1 MFKVECPDC
10 KAPYQVDERRV
21 PSTGLKMRCPKCGN
35 SFQVDPPPDPRAT
48 GPSPLLA
55 GGAPSAPGK
64 PGLPPIRKQTMLGV
78 AGPGGAAAP
87 PRPAPKHTLL
97 GTAPPGASAT
107 AGAPK
112 PPPRPGLTKPLA
124 PVAEPAPAADA
135 EFADF
140 GDIGLD
146 LPGPA
151 AAKPA
156 PPKAAPPRPLPQ
168 PTEPEA
174 IEVDLPAPV
183 APRPAAPMAGFG
195 EIDLPSP
202 VAAGGAAAVAAAF
215 AADAEELDL
224 PVVGGPRG
232 AVAGGGGADLLDLP
246 SPASSGGGFGNVDL
260 PLPAAGLP
268 AARTGAF
275 GELDLPALGS
285 DLPSIAG
292 DLPSIQAGLPLP
304 AAGLPAIA
312 AGLPQ
317 PAAGLPMSAAGLPQ
331 PAAGLPMNAAGLPM
345 GAAGLPMNAAG
356 MPMNAAGLPVHGGTL
371 PMGAGPSAFGELDL
385 GQGPGVAAG
394 PSWGAPPPSAD
405 AAGIVRQSGGGT
417 SFGEVNLEGGAGGAS
432 IDAARDEMEFRGLPQ
447 EGQAAAEGAPLQVRA
462 PAPRIATE
470 DELAPPPKKKSL
482 RAIAAVA
489 VVLVLAGGA
498 LALVPN
504 VGPFGVLWAYDR
516 VMSGEYQKV
525 MADTSKTVRDA
536 LAKDTHP
543 EAKKAYLAADSARSK
558 NKRQKSL
565 AAYAVYVAYGRELRF
580 GADSE
585 VSARASVLLQE
596 LKPEN
601 VKEVPN
607 LDLARAA
614 HAAATGGA
622 AARSLLETMAAA
634 RPNDIDVL
642 ALLGEVQLR
651 ARDPEAAAAA
661 WEKAEAVEK
670 SARTAYGLAR
680 ARFIAGDRKRAEEL
694 ANLTLTRNPSHVGAR
709 ILTARATWNFGKEAA
724 ASKLLEEVTK
734 DTASSSSGELV
745 EAYTLLGEVHLARSR
760 VTHAEKA
767 FSEALKI
774 DPKSA
779 RSLVGLGDA
788 LYRSGRYSEALARF
802 EAATQ
807 ADPQEITARVGIAKT
822 ALALERLQDATS
834 AIGKLRTEFPKSVLV
849 VYWHCRVLEASGS
862 RKEAEEAYRQ
872 VIKAGVADPD
882 LVLIHIG
889 LAQLLTAQGKHD
901 EARAVLA
908 DARKA
913 LPDSALV
920 RSSMGDIALGQGKT
934 ADAVREYQ
942 AALEVDPGDVGA
954 KFKLAIAHRR
964 DKNFELAGK
973 TFDQVAEVD
982 KEYPGLALERGLLF
996 EASGRGAEALKAYED
1011 ALAKAPNDPD
1021 LMLRVGCGKAG
1032 SPQAAKQ
1039 AAEMLGKVLEK
1050 RPSSAEAHHCKGKAL
1065 LTDGSNLAE
1074 SLRTLEKA
1082 VDLDPNRAE
1091 FHLYVAWAANEVGRP
1106 QRAEIAVQKALE
1118 LDQRLGDAY
1127 WQRGVLRFKQGAV
1140 RDAVKDLQKALELKP
1155 DRVEA
1160 HAALGD
1166 SLYDLGKEAE
1176 ALTHYQTAVEG
1187 QPDNATWRFRYGK
1200 VLAANSRGGEAEA
1213 QLTRAL
1219 ELAAKADTKPRWE
1232 WEAHHLLARSM
1243 GERKE
1248 AIPHWE
1254 TFLRLAP
1261 ADNPYRAE
1269 AKKTLAALG
1278 KPWGEN

>member
-55 GGAPSAPGK
+55 GAAPSAPGK

-78 AGPGGAAAP
+78 AGPGGAAAAP
-87 PRPAPKHTLL
+87 PRPVPKQTLL
-97 GTAPPGASAT
+97 GTAPPGAGSVLPA
-107 AGAPK
+107 APK
-112 PPPRPGLTKPLA
+112 APPRPGLTKPLA
-124 PVAEPAPAADA
+124 PVPEPTADA
-135 EFADF
+135 EFSDF

-146 LPGPA
+146 LPVPAA

-156 PPKAAPPRPLPQ
+156 PPKAPPPRPLPA
-168 PTEPEA
+168 PVEPA
-174 IEVDLPAPV
+174 PIEVDLPAPV
-183 APRPAAPMAGFG
+183 APKPRAPTAGFG
-195 EIDLPSP
+195 EIDLPAP
-202 VAAGGAAAVAAAF
+202 VSAGGAEPAAF
-215 AADAEELDL
+215 GGDSEELDL
-224 PVVGGPRG
+224 PVVGGARRG
-232 AVAGGGGADLLDLP
+232 GEADFLDLP
-246 SPASSGGGFGNVDL
+246 SPAARGAGFGDVDL
-260 PLPAAGLP
+260 PVPAAGLP

-292 DLPSIQAGLPLP
+292 DLPSVQAGLPLA

-317 PAAGLPMSAAGLPQ
+317 AAAGLPTMAAGLPQ
-331 PAAGLPMNAAGLPM
+331 PAAGLPMNAAGMPM
-345 GAAGLPMNAAG
+345 TAAGLPMNAAG
-356 MPMNAAGLPVHGGTL
+356 MPMNAAGLPVHGTQPMGGGTL
-371 PMGAGPSAFGELDL
+371 PMGGAPGGFGELDL
-385 GQGPGVAAG
+385 GGGGSGSAEGAGV
-394 PSWGAPPPSAD
+394 
-405 AAGIVRQSGGGT
+405 VRQSGGGT
-417 SFGEVNLEGGAGGAS
+417 SFGEVNLEMGQGGGA
-432 IDAARDEMEFRGLPQ
+432 IDAARDEMEFGGLPQ
-447 EGQAAAEGAPLQVRA
+447 EGQAQAEGAPLQVRA

-470 DELAPPPKKKSL
+470 EDLAPPPKKKSL
-482 RAIAAVA
+482 RAIAAVG

-516 VMSGEYQKV
+516 AMSGEHQKV
-525 MADTSKTVRDA
+525 LADTAKTVRDA

-543 EAKKAYLAADSARSK
+543 EAKKAYLAADSARSA
-558 NKRQKSL
+558 NKRHKAL

-580 GADSE
+580 GADPE
-585 VSARASVLLQE
+585 VRARASVLLDE
-596 LKPEN
+596 LKPES
-601 VKEVPN
+601 VKAVPN

-614 HAAATGGA
+614 HAAATSGVV
-622 AARSLLETMAAA
+622 ARAQLETIAAA

-642 ALLGEVQLR
+642 SLLGEVQLR
-651 ARDPEAAAAA
+651 ARDPEAATAA

-680 ARFIAGDRKRAEEL
+680 ARFLAGDRKRAEEL
-694 ANLTLTRNPSHVGAR
+694 ANLTLTRNPSHIGAR
-709 ILTARATWNFGKEAA
+709 ILTARATWNFGKEAEA
-724 ASKLLEEVTK
+724 TKLLEEVTK
-734 DTASSSSGELV
+734 DTAGSSSGELV

-760 VTHAEKA
+760 VTHAERA

-802 EAATQ
+802 EAASQ
-807 ADPQEITARVGIAKT
+807 ADPDEVTARVGVAKT
-822 ALALERLQDATS
+822 ALALERLEDATS

-862 RKEAEEAYRQ
+862 RKQAEEAYRQ

-901 EARAVLA
+901 EAQAVLA
-908 DARKA
+908 EARKA

-920 RSSMGDIALGQGKT
+920 RSAMGDIALGQGKT
-934 ADAVREYQ
+934 ADAVKEYE
-942 AALEVDPGDVGA
+942 AALGVDPGDVGA

-964 DKNFELAGK
+964 DKKFDLAAK
-973 TFDQVAEVD
+973 TFDEVAAVD

-1011 ALAKAPNDPD
+1011 ALARAPNDPD

-1032 SPQAAKQ
+1032 SPAAAKQ

-1050 RPSSAEAHHCKGKAL
+1050 RPSSAEALHCKGKAL
-1065 LTDGSNLAE
+1065 LTEGLNLAE
-1074 SLRTLEKA
+1074 SLRALEKA

-1091 FHLYVAWAANEVGRP
+1091 YHLYVAWAANEVGRP
-1106 QRAEIAVQKALE
+1106 QRAETAVQKALE

-1127 WQRGVLRFKQGAV
+1127 WQRGVLRHKQGAV

-1176 ALTHYQTAVEG
+1176 ALGHYQSAVEG
-1187 QPDNATWRFRYGK
+1187 QPDNATWRFRFGK
-1200 VLAANSRGGEAEA
+1200 VLAANSRAGEAEV

-1219 ELAAKADTKPRWE
+1219 ELAAKAETKPRWE
-1232 WEAHHLLARSM
+1232 WEAHHLLARAM
-1243 GERKE
+1243 GEKKD

-1254 TFLRLAP
+1254 AYLKLAP
-1261 ADNPYRAE
+1261 VDSPYRAE

-1278 KPWGEN
+1278 KPWSEN